1 MKHGSQWLAI
11 GIAVLLVAGGLYM
24 MMKQKNSEPG
34 VLRVAFPYAKPSSV
48 YEPAKIHLAP
58 EYIFLENV
66 FSPLVELSPK
76 TGTVEP
82 GVAQSFRW
90 EGNNLHL
97 VIRHDL
103 KTVSGQLI
111 TAEDAE
117 FSLKRLLAMPGNTHG
132 DFRELICGKS
142 SLTSVEEDC
151 DGIHVDKNKNELILT
166 TTTAGKTFLLPMLA
180 AIDFAVIPKSSVD
193 PKTLS
198 IIDFKNTSG
207 PYYVSQDDPN
217 GHIEWRANPNH
228 YHYSP
233 SMAQVIRLVP
243 SDPKNPQASL
253 EDFKNDRV
261 DFITTID
268 AARADDVI
276 ALSRSASDSTL
287 HVTMN
292 IRSFV
297 LAFSAR
303 GRRELSSSE
312 RFAIGEKVRQSI
324 VAKFKNLNG
333 YEESKQFFPAF
344 GEGAVDD
351 TRMATISNHFKE
363 SKSLPQKQLK
373 MTLIRLGDISK
384 FVEAIHES
392 LPTVEVSE
400 ATNGPEFTKYERDD
414 QMPHMF
420 IAGPDTGFLEDI
432 GLISYSL
439 NAGYFGLSK
448 DGKAAWIKKYMDTLE
463 KSERLQQLKSLH
475 DTALSEPIIVPL
487 LVAPYAAL
495 AKKPWKIGLS
505 QLYANNPLWLIRKD

>member
-1 MKHGSQWLAI
+1 MKNGIKLVSV
-11 GIAVLLVAGGLYM
+11 GIAVALVAGGLF
-24 MMKQKNSEPG
+24 MMKQKNTEPG
-34 VLRVAFPYAKPSSV
+34 VLRVAFPYSKPSSA

-90 EGNNLHL
+90 EGNELYL
-97 VIRHDL
+97 VIRDNL
-103 KTVSGQLI
+103 KTISGQRI

-132 DFRELICGKS
+132 DFRELICGKT
-142 SLTSVEEDC
+142 SLASVEEDC
-151 DGIHVDKNKNELILT
+151 DGIHIDKNKNELILK

-207 PYYVSQDDPN
+207 PYYVAKDDPN
-217 GHIEWRANPNH
+217 GNIELRVNPSH
-228 YHYSP
+228 YHFSP
-233 SMAQVIRLVP
+233 SMPQVIRLVP
-243 SDPKNPQASL
+243 SDPKNPQGSL

-344 GEGAVDD
+344 GEGAVED
-351 TRMATISNHFKE
+351 TRMAAISKNFKE
-363 SKSLPQKQLK
+363 SKSLPQKPLK

-384 FVEAIHES
+384 FVEAMKES

-400 ATNGPEFTKYERDD
+400 ATNGPEFTKYEHED
-414 QMPHMF
+414 QMPQMF

-448 DGKAAWIKKYMDTLE
+448 DGKTAWIRKYMDTLE
-463 KSERLQQLKSLH
+463 KPERLKQLRDLH